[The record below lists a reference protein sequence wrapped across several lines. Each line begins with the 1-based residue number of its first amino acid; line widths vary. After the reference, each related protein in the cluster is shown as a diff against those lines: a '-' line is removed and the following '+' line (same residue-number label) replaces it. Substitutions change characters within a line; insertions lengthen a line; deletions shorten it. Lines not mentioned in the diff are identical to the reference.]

1 MIIKYLKKIFKSIS
15 YSLFLKLYGAIE
27 NSIKSEEDDRIK
39 VKIANLEKK
48 LNYKVYI
55 ITSGRLYT
63 DRIQDTAVILDNKII
78 DEPSF
83 QLRKGSGNYIFN
95 SNVRD
100 NIVFTK
106 GTPRRLKNLNG
117 SVLSLL
123 TGGAGNNNYWH
134 WIFDVLPRFG
144 LCEKSINLNQID
156 YFLLPSLLKRFQKET
171 LDCLNIPDHKRISSE
186 KFRHIKAKEIIITD
200 HPVMISGNATKDIQ
214 NMPEWINL
222 WLRNNFLNQNM
233 KTDKQNKKK
242 IYIDRNETNSKH
254 LPQRTIINEDEV
266 KEYLVKNNFI
276 VIKLHETN
284 FKNQV
289 NLFYN
294 AECIIGLHGGGFG
307 NIVFC
312 EPKTKIIELKNKSSA
327 NAIKN
332 LAEKNDL
339 NYISI
344 EEEAKKI
351 YNFEFPNQQGSIYV
365 PISKLIEAIEN

>member
-222 WLRNNFLNQNM
+222 WLRNNFLNRNM
-233 KTDKQNKKK
+233 KTGKRAKNK
-242 IYIDRNETNSKH
+242 IYIDRNEINPKN

-307 NIVFC
+307 NIVFVN
-312 EPKTKIIELKNKSSA
+312 LKRK
-327 NAIKN
+327 
-332 LAEKNDL
+332 LL
-339 NYISI
+339 N
-344 EEEAKKI
+344 
-351 YNFEFPNQQGSIYV
+351 
-365 PISKLIEAIEN
+365 

>member
-1 MIIKYLKKIFKSIS
+1 MIIKYLKKIFRSIS
-15 YSLFLKLYGAIE
+15 YTLFLKLYGAIE

-233 KTDKQNKKK
+233 KTGKRAKNK
-242 IYIDRNETNSKH
+242 IYIDRNEINPKN

-365 PISKLIEAIEN
+365 PISKLIEVIEN

>member
-83 QLRKGSGNYIFN
+83 QLRKGPGNYIFN

-106 GTPRRLKNLNG
+106 GTPRKLRNLNG

-134 WIFDVLPRFG
+134 WMFDVLPRFG

-222 WLRNNFLNQNM
+222 WLRNNFLNRNM
-233 KTDKQNKKK
+233 KTGKRAKNK
-242 IYIDRNETNSKH
+242 IYIDRNEINPKN

-365 PISKLIEAIEN
+365 PISKLIEVIEN

>member
-106 GTPRRLKNLNG
+106 GTPRKLRNLNG

-134 WIFDVLPRFG
+134 WMFDVLPRFG

-222 WLRNNFLNQNM
+222 WLRNNFLNRNM
-233 KTDKQNKKK
+233 KTGKRAKNK
-242 IYIDRNETNSKH
+242 IYIDRNEINPKN

-344 EEEAKKI
+344 EAEAKEI
-351 YNFEFPNQQGSIYV
+351 YKFDFPNQQGSIQI
-365 PISKLIEAIEN
+365 PISSLIKVIEN

>member
-1 MIIKYLKKIFKSIS
+1 MIIKYLKKIFRSIS
-15 YSLFLKLYGAIE
+15 YTLFLKLYGAIE
-27 NSIKSEEDDRIK
+27 NSIKSGEDNRIK

-106 GTPRRLKNLNG
+106 GTPRKLRNLNG

-134 WIFDVLPRFG
+134 WMFDVLPRFG

-222 WLRNNFLNQNM
+222 WLRNNFLNRNM
-233 KTDKQNKKK
+233 KTGKRTKNK
-242 IYIDRNETNSKH
+242 IYIDRNEINPKN

-365 PISKLIEAIEN
+365 PISKLIEVIEN